1 MSVGS
6 MILLNADKEALTRD
20 VAKTRE
26 MEKREMEKN
35 NELFELKQ
43 SADLSNAVS
52 SLNLFT
58 FLRALSQMKC
68 PRSVS

>member
-6 MILLNADKEALTRD
+6 VILLNADKEALTRD

-26 MEKREMEKN
+26 MEKN
-35 NELFELKQ
+35 NELFKLKQ

-68 PRSVS
+68 PHSVS